1 MLDGNAAVRSNHK
14 QAMQAKFLQLSRRV
28 WVGAILAAALLTAAV
43 VLLVVFWPRW
53 SGSPEPATR
62 ASQSDYVDAS
72 VCANCHRDIAATY
85 RKTGMGRSFF
95 IPTPANVVED
105 FVHANTVLHQASGL
119 HYTMVER
126 NGEFFERRA
135 EVGFDRKETNVMG
148 ERIDYV
154 IGSGNH
160 SRSYLHR
167 APDGQLIELPV
178 SWYAEGSGYWAM
190 SPGYD
195 WKGQKDFR
203 RAITG
208 ECMFCHNGYPETDA
222 GIERSI
228 FPEKLPQ
235 GIDCQRCHGPGRA
248 HVEAAMSGH
257 AAPELVR
264 STIVNPGRLDRERQ
278 LEVCME
284 CHLKTSFHEPNEER
298 AFDRAIFSYRPGQP
312 LGDFKLYFEPVGHE
326 NDDNFEIDH
335 AAYRLRMSACFRNS
349 QMTCLTCHDPH
360 DIPRG
365 QEAVKHYTE
374 VCLSCHQGV
383 VHSVAL
389 PSTSTCLTCHMPRR
403 RTNDAVHV
411 VMTDHFIRRTEPR
424 RDLLAPIAETIA
436 PEGSF
441 TKVALYYPAKAPAT
455 PEAEISM
462 AEAQVL
468 AAAQVNDNGI
478 PRLQALLERYQP
490 NSPEPYLAL
499 ADAYDREGNN
509 EEVARWSERALAKR
523 ENFRPAVVMLAPAL
537 FALHRDAQATRVLE
551 GAVQQYPT
559 DDLLLS
565 DLGNAYLRQGEI
577 AQASAVLERA
587 FKANPERSETHNL
600 LGVVAV
606 KRGDRAT
613 GEHEFREALRCQ
625 PDFPEARDNLGSLLA
640 EEHEY
645 AEAEFQFQQAIAAEA
660 AFGEAH
666 HHLGRLLVLMDQLP
680 RAVTELHEAAQQ
692 EPDDPEVHEDLA
704 DVLAATGHAAE
715 AIPEY
720 ERVLALQPDQ
730 SQAQLRLGMVLLS
743 RGRAAEA
750 RSHLEAAANGSDPEI
765 AQTARRLLAQ

>member
-1 MLDGNAAVRSNHK
+1 
-14 QAMQAKFLQLSRRV
+14 
-28 WVGAILAAALLTAAV
+28 
-43 VLLVVFWPRW
+43 
-53 SGSPEPATR
+53 
-62 ASQSDYVDAS
+62 
-72 VCANCHRDIAATY
+72 
-85 RKTGMGRSFF
+85 MGRSFYL
-95 IPTPANVVED
+95 PTAGNVVED
-105 FVHANTVLHQASGL
+105 YVHANTVFHQPSGL
-119 HYTMVER
+119 RYTMIER
-126 NGEFFERRA
+126 NGEFFQRRSEA
-135 EVGFDRKETNVMG
+135 GFDGKETNVME
-148 ERIDYV
+148 ERIDFV

-178 SWYAEGSGYWAM
+178 SWYSEGSGYWAM

-195 WKGQKDFR
+195 WKGQTDFR

-208 ECMFCHNGYPETDA
+208 ECMFCHNGYPQSDA
-222 GIERSI
+222 GMERSI

-264 STIVNPGRLDRERQ
+264 STIVNPGRLSRERQ

-312 LGDFKLYFEPVGHE
+312 LEDFKLYFAPVGHE
-326 NDDNFEIDH
+326 NPSGIESDNFEIDH

-383 VHSVAL
+383 AHTVAL
-389 PSTSTCLTCHMPRR
+389 PPTSTCLSCHMPKR

-411 VMTDHFIRRTEPR
+411 VMTDHFIRRTQPK
-424 RDLLAPIAETIA
+424 RDLLAPIAESIA

-468 AAAQVNDNGI
+468 AAASTDDNGI
-478 PRLQALLERYQP
+478 LRLQALLDRYRP
-490 NSPEPYLAL
+490 NSPEPYLVL

-509 EEVARWSERALAKR
+509 EEVARWARQALARR
-523 ENFRPAVVMLAPAL
+523 ENFRPAVVKLALAL
-537 FALHRDAQATRVLE
+537 FALHHDAEATKVLE
-551 GAVQQYPT
+551 EAARRYPT

-577 AQASAVLERA
+577 AQASTALEGA
-587 FKANPERSETHNL
+587 LEANPERSETHNL
-600 LGVVAV
+600 WGVVAV
-606 KRGDRAT
+606 KRGDSAT
-613 GEHEFREALRCQ
+613 GEREFREALRCQ

-640 EEHEY
+640 EEHSY
-645 AEAEFQFQQAIAAEA
+645 IEAEFQFEQAIEA
-660 AFGEAH
+660 DADFAEAH

-680 RAVTELHEAAQQ
+680 RAITELREAALE

-704 DVLAATGHAAE
+704 DVLAATGHAPE
-715 AIPEY
+715 AINEY
-720 ERVLALQPDQ
+720 SRVLALRPDQ
-730 SQAQLRLGMVLLS
+730 PQAHLGLGMVLLS
-743 RGRAAEA
+743 QHRVSDA
-750 RSHLEAAANGSDPEI
+750 RVHLEAAANSSDPEM
-765 AQTARRLLAQ
+765 AQTARRLLAQK

>member
-1 MLDGNAAVRSNHK
+1 MQG
-14 QAMQAKFLQLSRRV
+14 QAMQAKFMPRSRRGWIGV
-28 WVGAILAAALLTAAV
+28 FLAAALLASAV
-43 VLLVVFWPRW
+43 ALLAVFRHRS
-53 SGSPEPATR
+53 SGSPQPGTQ
-62 ASQSDYVDAS
+62 ASQSDYVDSAM
-72 VCANCHRDIAATY
+72 CATCHQGIAETY

-95 IPTPANVVED
+95 VPTTGNVVED
-105 FVHANTVLHQASGL
+105 YAHANTVFHQPSGL
-119 HYTMVER
+119 HYTMIER
-126 NGEFFERRA
+126 NGEFFERRSEA
-135 EVGFDRKETNVMG
+135 GFEGKETNVME

-178 SWYAEGSGYWAM
+178 SWYSEGSGYWAM

-195 WKGQKDFR
+195 WKGQEDFR

-208 ECMFCHNGYPETDA
+208 ECMFCHNGYPQGDA
-222 GIERSI
+222 GLERSI

-257 AAPELVR
+257 ASPELVR
-264 STIVNPGRLDRERQ
+264 SSIVNPGRLDRERQ

-298 AFDRAIFSYRPGQP
+298 AFDRAVFSYRPGQP
-312 LGDFKLYFEPVGHE
+312 LEDFKLYFEPVGHE

-365 QEAVKHYTE
+365 QEAVEHYTE
-374 VCLSCHQGV
+374 VCLGCHKGV
-383 VHSVAL
+383 AHTVAL
-389 PSTSTCLTCHMPRR
+389 PPTSTCLTCHMPKR
-403 RTNDAVHV
+403 RTDDAVHV
-411 VMTDHFIRRTEPR
+411 VMTDHFIRRTQPR
-424 RDLLAPIAETIA
+424 RDLLAPVAEAVA

-455 PEAEISM
+455 VEAEISM
-462 AEAQVL
+462 AEAQV
-468 AAAQVNDNGI
+468 NDSGI
-478 PRLQALLERYQP
+478 PRLQALLERYRP
-490 NSPEPYLAL
+490 NSPEPYMVLV
-499 ADAYDREGNN
+499 DAYDLAGNN
-509 EEVARWSERALAKR
+509 EEVVRWSRQALAKH
-523 ENFRPAVVMLAPAL
+523 ENFRPAVVKLTPAL
-537 FALHRDAQATRVLE
+537 FALHQDAEATKVLE
-551 GAVQQYPT
+551 AAVQQYPT

-577 AQASAVLERA
+577 AQASAALERA
-587 FKANPERSETHNL
+587 FEANPERSETHNL

-606 KRGDRAT
+606 KRGDRAA

-625 PDFPEARDNLGSLLA
+625 PDFPEARDNMGNLLA
-640 EEHEY
+640 DEHSY
-645 AEAEFQFQQAIAAEA
+645 AEAEFQFEKAIEA
-660 AFGEAH
+660 DAGFAEAH
-666 HHLGRLLVLMDQLP
+666 HHLGRLLVLMDQVP
-680 RAVTELHEAAQQ
+680 RAVSELREAAQL

-704 DVLAATGHAAE
+704 DVLAASGHAVE

-720 ERVLALQPDQ
+720 QRVLAIRPDQ
-730 SQAQLRLGMVLLS
+730 PQAHLGLGMVLLS
-743 RGRAAEA
+743 QGRAAEA
-750 RSHLEAAANGSDPEI
+750 RSHLEAAANSSDTEI